1 MPRPLPLAAILPTL
15 GVVLTLA
22 GCGGTAPRPADSPTS
37 VEPTQK
43 SAPRA
48 STRKS
53 TVVQKRGG
61 AYYKDDGP
69 GDDIPDNLDELPDAE
84 PRDEPLHRFANR
96 PYVVFGKN
104 YTPKTAVAAFNQKG
118 IGSWYGKKFHGQ
130 KTSTGEA
137 YDMFAMTAAH
147 PTLPLPSYVRVTNVS
162 NGRSV
167 VVRVNDRGPFHAD
180 RVIDLSYAAAYRLGY
195 VDNGSAQVEVV
206 QIIPSDATNI
216 AFAQVAPP
224 LRNAPV
230 NDAAPRLTQ
239 PSGRPPAST
248 TPMQAEALDP
258 IAALA
263 ARLES
268 RPESRTESRPDPRPE
283 PRSDSSTNIK
293 SADAAPSPQRGLFL
307 QLGAF
312 SSADNADSFRNHLAR
327 ELDWLSEPISIAAGG
342 GMHRVH
348 LGPYEN
354 RSAAEK
360 VAERIRQAVGYK
372 PTFVTR

>member
-1 MPRPLPLAAILPTL
+1 MPRQLPLAAILPTL

-22 GCGGTAPRPADSPTS
+22 GCGGTAPRPADSTPS
-37 VEPTQK
+37 AEPTQK
-43 SAPRA
+43 SAPRSNA
-48 STRKS
+48 RKS

-69 GDDIPDNLDELPDAE
+69 GDDIPDNLDDLPDAE

-147 PTLPLPSYVRVTNVS
+147 PTLPLPSYARVTNVS

-206 QIIPSDATNI
+206 QIIPSDATSI

-248 TPMQAEALDP
+248 TTGQAEALDP

-263 ARLES
+263 ARLENRPDS
-268 RPESRTESRPDPRPE
+268 RPESRP
-283 PRSDSSTNIK
+283 DSSTNVK
-293 SADAAPSPQRGLFL
+293 PPDAALPAQRGLFL

>member
-1 MPRPLPLAAILPTL
+1 MPRPLALAAMLPTL

-22 GCGGTAPRPADSPTS
+22 GCGGPAPRPADSPPS
-37 VEPTQK
+37 AEPAQK

-69 GDDIPDNLDELPDAE
+69 GDDIPDNLDDLPDAE
-84 PRDEPLHRFANR
+84 PREEPLHRFANR

-104 YTPKTAVAAFNQKG
+104 YTPKTAVAPFSQKG

-137 YDMFAMTAAH
+137 YDMFAMSAAH
-147 PTLPLPSYVRVTNVS
+147 PTLPLPSYARVTNVS

-195 VDNGSAQVEVV
+195 VDNGSAQVEVMQV
-206 QIIPSDATNI
+206 VPSDATNI

-230 NDAAPRLTQ
+230 NDAAPRQAQ
-239 PSGRPPAST
+239 PNGRPPANVT
-248 TPMQAEALDP
+248 TGHAETLDP

-268 RPESRTESRPDPRPE
+268 RPESKPESRQDSRPDSP
-283 PRSDSSTNIK
+283 TNVK
-293 SADAAPSPQRGLFL
+293 PPDAEAPAPRGLFL

-312 SSADNADSFRNHLAR
+312 SSVDNADSFRNHLAR
-327 ELDWLSEPISIAAGG
+327 ELDWLNEPISIAAGG

>member
-1 MPRPLPLAAILPTL
+1 MRRTLALAAVLPTL
-15 GVVLTLA
+15 GIVLTLG
-22 GCGGTAPRPADSPTS
+22 GCSTPSPRPADPSTNAES
-37 VEPTQK
+37 AQK
-43 SAPRA
+43 SSPRPPA
-48 STRKS
+48 RKS

-69 GDDIPDNLDELPDAE
+69 GDEIPDNIDDLPDAE
-84 PRDEPLHRFANR
+84 PRPEALHRFANR
-96 PYVVFGKN
+96 PYVVLGKA
-104 YTPKTAVAAFNQKG
+104 YTPKTAVTPFRQKG

-130 KTSTGEA
+130 KTSIGDA
-137 YDMFAMTAAH
+137 YDMFSMTAAH
-147 PTLPLPSYVRVTNVS
+147 PTLPLPSYVRVTNVT

-180 RVIDLSYAAAYRLGY
+180 RVIDLSYAAAHRLGY
-195 VDNGSAQVEVV
+195 VDSGSAQVEVE
-206 QIIPSDATNI
+206 QIVPTEATNI

-224 LRNAPV
+224 MRSATA
-230 NDAAPRLTQ
+230 NDVVQRPTQ
-239 PSGRPPAST
+239 STERPPASS
-248 TPMQAEALDP
+248 MAAAAEANDP

-268 RPESRTESRPDPRPE
+268 RP
-283 PRSDSSTNIK
+283 DSAENTK
-293 SADAAPSPQRGLFL
+293 PADTPSPALRGVFL

-312 SSADNADSFRNHLAR
+312 SSADNADSLRNHLAR
-327 ELDWLSEPISIAAGG
+327 ELDWLSEPISISAGS

-372 PTFVTR
+372 PTFVIR